1 MTIDP
6 DDYDLRELR
15 RIADQRRKER
25 NEDGAQRE
33 GDDARPRPSE
43 RRRRG
48 RRNGRETDRRDRDGR
63 RRDGRHRNGR
73 ADEGNQGRRR
83 GDSTGRRRNGQANEE
98 TDERRH
104 QESTDRRHNG
114 HADDDRRNGSDDEI
128 SVRPRDG
135 VSPPRRGRSDH
146 ADGHADVVRADRIA
160 SDLGLG
166 DVERPARGRS
176 EGRRRPEP
184 GYAEARPRSRSGG
197 FDTAGDVGRFQF
209 DTEIRERP
217 RGRAGEA
224 LRQNQLEQLLVRETA
239 SAGSLDKPYLSSLPD
254 AYAAE
259 RIVFDWLEFLVLK
272 GGYKRTMD
280 AIRYYHTVDWLTEDV
295 EAELQD
301 YLVGFS
307 GEVTNTSEFDV
318 DDHHLSLVYIARL
331 ASME

>member
-15 RIADQRRKER
+15 RIADQRRKEQ
-25 NEDGAQRE
+25 NEDGATRE
-33 GDDARPRPSE
+33 GDDSCPRPSG

-48 RRNGRETDRRDRDGR
+48 RRNGRNTDRRDSDGH

-73 ADEGNQGRRR
+73 ADDEEEGRRHV
-83 GDSTGRRRNGQANEE
+83 GSSGRRYDGQ
-98 TDERRH
+98 
-104 QESTDRRHNG
+104 
-114 HADDDRRNGSDDEI
+114 ADDDRRNGSDDEI
-128 SVRPRDG
+128 SVRPRED
-135 VSPPRRGRSDH
+135 VSPPRRGRSAH
-146 ADGHADVVRADRIA
+146 ADAHADVVRADRIA

-166 DVERPARGRS
+166 GVESHSWGRGES
-176 EGRRRPEP
+176 RRRPDP
-184 GYAEARPRSRSGG
+184 GYADGRPRSLNGG
-197 FDTAGDVGRFQF
+197 YDTADDVGRFQF
-209 DTEIRERP
+209 DTEVRERP

-239 SAGSLDKPYLSSLPD
+239 SVGSLDKPYLSSLPD

-259 RIVFDWLEFLVLK
+259 RIVFDWLEFLALK

-295 EAELQD
+295 ETELQD